1 MPLNLELKV
10 KLPSFEKTENLLKK
24 IDAEQTAVL
33 NQKDVY
39 YKVPDGL
46 LKLRI
51 ENGNQSLIKYMR
63 NEGSGDRF
71 SDYDVLYF
79 SSGDGEKFLASLFD
93 VEAVVEKKRILY
105 MYDNT
110 RVHLDSVE
118 NLGTFLELETL
129 VINGKEDAVER
140 FNKIIELLNLD
151 TGAQIKRSYRDLIIE
166 KESVL

>member
-10 KLPSFEKTENLLKK
+10 KLHSFEETESLLKK
-24 IDAEQTAVL
+24 INAELTAEL

-51 ENGNQSLIKYMR
+51 ENGNQSLIKYLR
-63 NEGSGDRF
+63 NEDGGDRF

-79 SSGDGEKFLASLFD
+79 SSGEGEKFLASLFK

-110 RVHLDSVE
+110 RVHLDSVK

-129 VINGKEDAVER
+129 VINGKEDAVRR
-140 FNKIIELLNLD
+140 FDKIIGLLKLD
-151 TGAQIKRSYRDLIIE
+151 TGAQIKKSYRDLIIE
-166 KESVL
+166 KDPNK